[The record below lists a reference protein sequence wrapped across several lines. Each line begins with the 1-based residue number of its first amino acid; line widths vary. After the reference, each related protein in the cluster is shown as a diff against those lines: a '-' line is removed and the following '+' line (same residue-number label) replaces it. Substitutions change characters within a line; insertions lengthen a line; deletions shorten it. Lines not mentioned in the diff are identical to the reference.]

1 MAIIFILL
9 LLFICLLKDIF
20 INSMQT
26 KHKKDKK
33 NENSI
38 NFDNLDKLADFVEE
52 FEIDEE

>member
-1 MAIIFILL
+1 MAIIFIIL

-20 INSMQT
+20 TNSMQT

-38 NFDNLDKLADFVEE
+38 NFDDLDKLADFVEE
-52 FEIDEE
+52 FEDEKD